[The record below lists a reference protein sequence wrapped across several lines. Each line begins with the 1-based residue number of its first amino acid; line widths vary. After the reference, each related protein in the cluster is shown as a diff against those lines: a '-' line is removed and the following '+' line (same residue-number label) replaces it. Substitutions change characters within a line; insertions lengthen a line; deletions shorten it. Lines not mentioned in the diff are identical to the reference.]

1 MNAKQ
6 VIERIKKNRKNK
18 GFTLDRLANLT
29 GFSKGYL
36 SKIENAANLPPLS
49 TLHRIAAALNVELTH
64 LLAEGD
70 GEPSEN
76 KIAIVRR
83 HQRQEM
89 LVEIHGTQFK
99 HWPLANRKLGRNM
112 DPYIIEIPPANYQV
126 YQHEGEEFYFILEG
140 TIEITYGG
148 EHFILEEGDSV
159 YFDTNIPHSGRS
171 VGKTPAKALTMFYT
185 YKKMMREPF
194 TGGILLERNFKS

>member
-1 MNAKQ
+1 MEAKQ
-6 VIERIKKNRKNK
+6 VIEKIKKFRKDK
-18 GFTLDRLANLT
+18 GFTLDRLARLT

-49 TLHRIAAALNVELTH
+49 TLHRIAAALNVELTR
-64 LLAEGD
+64 LLTDED
-70 GEPSEN
+70 GEESEN
-76 KIAIVRR
+76 QIAIVRR
-83 HQRQEM
+83 HQRQAM

-112 DPYIIEIPPANYQV
+112 DPYLIEIPTSDNHV

-140 TIEITYGG
+140 TVELIHGG
-148 EHFILEEGDSV
+148 ERFILEEGDSV

-171 VGKTPAKALTMFYT
+171 VGETPAKALTMFYS

-194 TGGILLERNFKS
+194 TGGILLERNSKS